1 MSERAML
8 RLHSAALIALLLIA
22 VCPATA
28 LAALAVAGPATAP
41 ASAAAATADDP
52 DATLGVVYA
61 DGRQTEDV
69 PLYRLEKGSE
79 ELYISTFDI
88 ARIFKAT
95 KYWTPES
102 RKLVLRID
110 SRRYLFTIDTRV
122 VVIDEE
128 PMLLRVP
135 VRYADGS
142 VMVPLEF
149 ITEILSP
156 RSWEKIEL
164 DEDRHV
170 LTIGSPD
177 YNITDI
183 RFVEDEEGTRAEIDL
198 TEELLYHV
206 NSDTPGI
213 LRIKIY
219 SGRLNPL
226 KMTVP
231 EGKGL
236 FNRVRAEQ
244 TEHDAYLFFDVKR
257 TAARFKVEFE
267 RAGDALERERRLIIF
282 LEKGELPEIPDVDY
296 AGKRMLEILDEE
308 TLSKGKTPLR
318 IVAIDPGHGGV
329 DNGKVGVTGVL
340 EKDVNL
346 EVALML
352 RDRLAGDLGLEVV
365 LTRDRDELIPF
376 DRRVE
381 IANTAG
387 ADIFISIHCNGW
399 YSPSAGGVETL
410 FLAPARTED
419 EKRLAR
425 EENASIRF
433 ENPDL
438 DPAEVD
444 DLDFILWD
452 VVQNKFI
459 NESSGLAEIVQ
470 KELADALDIRNRG
483 VKQGGLRVLKGLVMP
498 AVLVELAFLSN
509 PREEELLLRESFRE
523 QVVRGIVEAMRR
535 YQETH
540 TARSR

>member
-1 MSERAML
+1 MIRWATHRVRA
-8 RLHSAALIALLLIA
+8 AALIAI
-22 VCPATA
+22 
-28 LAALAVAGPATAP
+28 LAFA
-41 ASAAAATADDP
+41 ASAAFPGPAARAAQPPAEDP

-79 ELYISTFDI
+79 ELYISTFDV

-95 KYWTPES
+95 KYWTPEA
-102 RKLVLRID
+102 RKLVLRIE

-149 ITEILSP
+149 IADILSP

-164 DEDRHV
+164 DEERRV

-183 RFVEDEEGTRAEIDL
+183 RFVEGEDGTRAEIDL
-198 TEELLYHV
+198 AEELLYHV
-206 NSDTPGI
+206 NNDSPGI

-219 SGRLNPL
+219 GGRLNPL

-257 TAARFKVEFE
+257 AAARFKVEFE
-267 RAGDALERERRLIIF
+267 SGGDVLERERRLIIF

-296 AGKRMLEILDEE
+296 AGKRMLEILDEG
-308 TLSKGKTPLR
+308 TTAKTKEP
-318 IVAIDPGHGGV
+318 IKIIAIDPGHGGV
-329 DNGKVGVTGVL
+329 DNGRVGVSGVL

-352 RDRLAGDLGLEVV
+352 RDRLAGDLGVEVV

-381 IANTAG
+381 ITNTAG
-387 ADIFISIHCNGW
+387 ADVFISIHCNGW
-399 YSPSAGGVETL
+399 WSPRAGGVETF

-419 EKRLAR
+419 EKRLAH
-425 EENASIRF
+425 EENASTRF
-433 ENPDL
+433 ENPEL
-438 DPAEVD
+438 DPTEVD

-452 VVQNKFI
+452 MVQNEYI
-459 NESSGLAEIVQ
+459 NESSGLAEIIQ
-470 KELADALDIRNRG
+470 KELADALDVRNRG
-483 VKQGGLRVLKGLVMP
+483 VKQGGLRVLKGLIMP

-509 PREEELLLRESFRE
+509 PREEKLLTSREFRE
-523 QVVRGIVEAMRR
+523 RVVEGVLEAMRR
-535 YQETH
+535 YQENH
-540 TARSR
+540 SR

>member
-1 MSERAML
+1 M
-8 RLHSAALIALLLIA
+8 ID
-22 VCPATA
+22 ATIHRIH
-28 LAALAVAGPATAP
+28 
-41 ASAAAATADDP
+41 AAAAVIAFLLLAAYSGTAFADEP

-69 PLYRLEKGSE
+69 PLYRLERGSE

-95 KYWTPES
+95 KYWSPES
-102 RKLVLRID
+102 MKLVLRID

-122 VVIDEE
+122 VVVDEE

-135 VRYADGS
+135 IRYTGGS
-142 VMVPLEF
+142 IMVPLEF
-149 ITEILSP
+149 VTEMLTP
-156 RSWEKIEL
+156 RSWETIEL
-164 DEDRHV
+164 DEERLV

-183 RFVEDEEGTRAEIDL
+183 RLVEDDEGTSAEIDL

-206 NSDTPGI
+206 DSDTPGI

-219 SGRLNPL
+219 GGRLNPL
-226 KMTVP
+226 KLTVP

-244 TEHDAYLFFDVKR
+244 TEHDAYLFLDVKR

-267 RAGDALERERRLIIF
+267 SAGEVLERERRLVIY
-282 LEKGELPEIPDVDY
+282 LEKGDLPEIPDVDY
-296 AGKRMLEILDEE
+296 AGKRMLEILDDE
-308 TLSKGKTPLR
+308 TIRKEKEPVR
-318 IVAIDPGHGGV
+318 VIAIDPGHGGV

-352 RDRLAGDLGLEVV
+352 RDRLMGDLGLEVV
-365 LTRDRDELIPF
+365 LTRDTDELIPF

-381 IANTAG
+381 IANSAG

-399 YSPSAGGVETL
+399 YSTSAGGVETL

-419 EKRLAR
+419 EARLAR
-425 EENASIRF
+425 EENASIRY

-438 DPAEVD
+438 DPEAVD

-452 VVQNKFI
+452 MVQNEFI

-470 KELADALDIRNRG
+470 KELADVLDIRNRG
-483 VKQGGLRVLKGLVMP
+483 VKQGGLRVLKGLRMP
-498 AVLVELAFLSN
+498 AVLLELAFLSN
-509 PREEELLLRESFRE
+509 PREEKLLTKEDFRE
-523 QVVRGIVEAMRR
+523 QVVRGIIEAMRR

-540 TARSR
+540 SARSR

>member
-1 MSERAML
+1 MSEWTFRPV
-8 RLHSAALIALLLIA
+8 HTAAAAVIALLLLA
-22 VCPATA
+22 LCP
-28 LAALAVAGPATAP
+28 VM
-41 ASAAAATADDP
+41 ASADEP

-69 PLYRLEKGSE
+69 PLFKLERGSE

-95 KYWTPES
+95 KYWSPES

-122 VVIDEE
+122 VVVDEE

-135 VRYADGS
+135 IRYEDGS
-142 VMVPLEF
+142 VMVPLEY
-149 ITEILSP
+149 ITEVLMP
-156 RSWEKIEL
+156 RSWETIEL
-164 DEDRHV
+164 DEERLV

-183 RFVEDEEGTRAEIDL
+183 NFVEDDEGTRAEIDL

-219 SGRLNPL
+219 GGRLNSL
-226 KMTVP
+226 KLTVP
-231 EGKGL
+231 EGRGL

-267 RAGDALERERRLIIF
+267 SAGDVLERERKLVIY

-296 AGKRMLEILDEE
+296 AGKRMLEILDDE
-308 TLSKGKTPLR
+308 TIRKEKTPVR
-318 IVAIDPGHGGV
+318 VIAIDPGHGGV

-352 RDRLAGDLGLEVV
+352 RDQLMGSLGLEVV
-365 LTRDRDELIPF
+365 LTRDTDELIPF
-376 DRRVE
+376 DRRIE
-381 IANTAG
+381 IANSAV

-399 YSPSAGGVETL
+399 YSASAGGVETL

-419 EKRLAR
+419 EARLAR

-438 DPAEVD
+438 DPEEVD

-452 VVQNKFI
+452 MVQNEFI

-470 KELADALDIRNRG
+470 KELADGLDIRNRG
-483 VKQGGLRVLKGLVMP
+483 VKQGGLRVLKGLRMP

-509 PREEELLLRESFRE
+509 PREEKLLTREDFRE
-523 QVVRGIVEAMRR
+523 RVVRGLVEAIRR
-535 YQETH
+535 YQESH
-540 TARSR
+540 AGHSR

>member
-1 MSERAML
+1 MIERAVI
-8 RLHSAALIALLLIA
+8 RTRAAALIAVLVIA
-22 VCPATA
+22 AFSPAA
-28 LAALAVAGPATAP
+28 RSAVVPAEE
-41 ASAAAATADDP
+41 P

-69 PLYRLEKGSE
+69 PLYRLEKDSE
-79 ELYISTFDI
+79 ELYISTYDV

-95 KYWTPES
+95 KYWTPEA

-149 ITEILSP
+149 ITDVLSP
-156 RSWEKIEL
+156 RSWEEIEL
-164 DEDRHV
+164 DEERRV

-183 RFVEDEEGTRAEIDL
+183 RFVEDEDGTRAEIDL

-219 SGRLNPL
+219 GGRLNPL
-226 KMTVP
+226 KLTVP

-267 RAGDALERERRLIIF
+267 RAGMALERERKLVIF

-296 AGKRMLEILDEE
+296 AGKRMLEILDDE
-308 TLSKGKTPLR
+308 TVGGSREPLR
-318 IVAIDPGHGGV
+318 VIAIDPGHGGV
-329 DNGKVGVTGVL
+329 DNGRVGVTGVL

-346 EVALML
+346 EIALML
-352 RDRLAGDLGLEVV
+352 RDRLVADLGLEVV
-365 LTRDRDELIPF
+365 LTRDSDVLIPF
-376 DRRVE
+376 DKRVE

-387 ADIFISIHCNGW
+387 ADIFVSLHCNGW
-399 YSPSAGGVETL
+399 YTPKAGGVETF
-410 FLAPARTED
+410 FLAPAKSED

-425 EENASIRF
+425 EENASIRY
-433 ENPDL
+433 ENPEL
-438 DPAEVD
+438 DPAAVD

-452 VVQNKFI
+452 MVQNEFI

-470 KELADALDIRNRG
+470 KELADVLDIRNRG
-483 VKQGGLRVLKGLVMP
+483 VKQGGLRVLKGLMMP
-498 AVLVELAFLSN
+498 GVLVEFAFLSN
-509 PREEELLLRESFRE
+509 PREEELLVSREFRE
-523 QVVRGIVEAMRR
+523 RVVRGIIEAVRR
-535 YQETH
+535 YQERH
-540 TARSR
+540 SARSR

>member
-1 MSERAML
+1 MSDRALL
-8 RLHSAALIALLLIA
+8 RIRGLHAAALIALSMIA
-22 VCPATA
+22 ACPA
-28 LAALAVAGPATAP
+28 AAF
-41 ASAAAATADDP
+41 ADDP

-61 DGRQTEDV
+61 DGRRTEDV

-79 ELYISTFDI
+79 ELYISTFDL
-88 ARIFKAT
+88 ARIFQAT
-95 KYWTPES
+95 KYWTPEA

-122 VVIDEE
+122 VVIDEQ

-149 ITEILSP
+149 ITEMLAT
-156 RSWEKIEL
+156 RSRQEIEL
-164 DEDRHV
+164 DEARRV

-183 RFVEDEEGTRAEIDL
+183 RFVDGEDGTRAEIDL

-219 SGRLNPL
+219 GGRLNPL

-244 TEHDAYLFFDVKR
+244 TDQDAYIFFDVKR

-267 RAGDALERERRLIIF
+267 RAGDVLERERRLVIF

-308 TLSKGKTPLR
+308 TVGKERKPLR

-346 EVALML
+346 EVAFML
-352 RDRLAGDLGLEVV
+352 RDRLVGELGLEVV

-376 DRRVE
+376 DKRVE

-387 ADIFISIHCNGW
+387 ADVFISIHCNGW
-399 YSPSAGGVETL
+399 YSPKAGGVETL

-419 EKRLAR
+419 EKRVAR

-433 ENPDL
+433 ENPEL
-438 DPAEVD
+438 DAAEVD
-444 DLDFILWD
+444 DLDFILWE
-452 VVQNKFI
+452 VVQNEYI
-459 NESSGLAEIVQ
+459 NESSG
-470 KELADALDIRNRG
+470 
-483 VKQGGLRVLKGLVMP
+483 
-498 AVLVELAFLSN
+498 
-509 PREEELLLRESFRE
+509 
-523 QVVRGIVEAMRR
+523 
-535 YQETH
+535 
-540 TARSR
+540 

>member
-1 MSERAML
+1 MTRRTTL
-8 RLHSAALIALLLIA
+8 PFH
-22 VCPATA
+22 
-28 LAALAVAGPATAP
+28 
-41 ASAAAATADDP
+41 AAAATSLLLVLLAACPASAPADDP
-52 DATLGVVYA
+52 DASLGVVYA

-69 PLYRLEKGSE
+69 PLYKLEKESE

-95 KYWTPES
+95 KYWSPES

-122 VVIDEE
+122 VVIDED
-128 PMLLRVP
+128 PILLRVP

-149 ITEILSP
+149 VSELLAP
-156 RSWEKIEL
+156 RSWEAIEL
-164 DEDRHV
+164 DEERFV

-183 RFVEDEEGTRAEIDL
+183 HFVEGDEGTRAEIDL
-198 TEELLYHV
+198 SEELLYHV
-206 NSDTPGI
+206 DSDTPGI

-219 SGRLNPL
+219 GGRLNPL

-267 RAGDALERERRLIIF
+267 SAGDVLERERKLVIH

-296 AGKRMLEILDEE
+296 AGKRMLEILDDE
-308 TLSKGKTPLR
+308 TIRREKAPVR
-318 IVAIDPGHGGV
+318 VVAIDPGHGGV
-329 DNGKVGVTGVL
+329 DNGKVGVTGIL

-346 EVALML
+346 EVSLML
-352 RDRLAGDLGLEVV
+352 RERLMSELGVEVV
-365 LTRDRDELIPF
+365 MTRTEDELIPF

-381 IANTAG
+381 IANAAS
-387 ADIFISIHCNGW
+387 ADIFISVHCNGW
-399 YSPSAGGVETL
+399 YHSSAGGVETF
-410 FLAPARTED
+410 FLAPARTE
-419 EKRLAR
+419 EEARLAR
-425 EENASIRF
+425 EENASIGF
-433 ENPDL
+433 ENPEL
-438 DPAEVD
+438 DPEEID

-452 VVQNKFI
+452 MVQNEYI

-470 KELADALDIRNRG
+470 KELAGVLDIRNRG
-483 VKQGGLRVLKGLVMP
+483 VKQGGLRVLKGLRMP
-498 AVLVELAFLSN
+498 GVLVELAFLSN
-509 PREEELLLRESFRE
+509 PREEELLLSEDFRE
-523 QVVRGIVEAMRR
+523 QAVRGLVEAVRR
-535 YQETH
+535 YQESH
-540 TARSR
+540 AAYNR

>member
-1 MSERAML
+1 MSEW
-8 RLHSAALIALLLIA
+8 A
-22 VCPATA
+22 VHRIH
-28 LAALAVAGPATAP
+28 
-41 ASAAAATADDP
+41 AAAAAAIMFLLLALCPSAVPADDP

-79 ELYISTFDI
+79 ELYISTYDV

-95 KYWTPES
+95 KYWSPES

-110 SRRYLFTIDTRV
+110 SRRYLITIDTRV

-135 VRYADGS
+135 IRYADGS

-149 ITEILSP
+149 VAEVLSP

-164 DEDRHV
+164 DEERLV

-183 RFVEDEEGTRAEIDL
+183 RFVEDDSGTRAEIDL

-206 NSDTPGI
+206 NSDSPGI

-219 SGRLNPL
+219 GGRLNPL
-226 KMTVP
+226 KLTVP

-267 RAGDALERERRLIIF
+267 SAGEVLERERKLVIF
-282 LEKGELPEIPDVDY
+282 LERGELPEIPDVDY
-296 AGKRMLEILDEE
+296 AGKRMLEILDDE
-308 TLSKGKTPLR
+308 TIRKERTP
-318 IVAIDPGHGGV
+318 IKVIAVDPGHGGV

-352 RDRLAGDLGLEVV
+352 RDQLVNELGFEVL
-365 LTRDRDELIPF
+365 LTRQSDDLIPF
-376 DRRVE
+376 DERVE
-381 IANTAG
+381 IANAAV
-387 ADIFISIHCNGW
+387 ADVFISIHCNGW
-399 YSPSAGGVETL
+399 YSASAGGVETF
-410 FLAPARTED
+410 FLAPARTE
-419 EKRLAR
+419 EEARLAR

-433 ENPDL
+433 ENSDL

-452 VVQNKFI
+452 MVQNEFI
-459 NESSGLAEIVQ
+459 NESSELAEIVQ
-470 KELADALDIRNRG
+470 KELVDVLDIRNRG
-483 VKQGGLRVLKGLVMP
+483 VKQGGLRVLKGLRMP

-509 PREEELLLRESFRE
+509 PREEKLLTDQDFRE
-523 QVVRGIVEAMRR
+523 RAVRGIVEAVKR
-535 YQETH
+535 YQEMR
-540 TARSR
+540 AAYSR

>member
-1 MSERAML
+1 ML
-8 RLHSAALIALLLIA
+8 LSF
-22 VCPATA
+22 C
-28 LAALAVAGPATAP
+28 
-41 ASAAAATADDP
+41 SAAAAPPENRDP

-69 PLYRLEKGSE
+69 SLYRLESDSE
-79 ELYISTFDI
+79 ELYVSSFDL

-95 KYWTPES
+95 KYWSPGA

-110 SRRYLFTIDTRV
+110 VRRYLFTIDTRV
-122 VVIDEE
+122 VVVDEE
-128 PMLLRVP
+128 PALLRVP
-135 VRYADGS
+135 IRYVDGS
-142 VMVPLEF
+142 VMLPLEF
-149 ITEILSP
+149 ITEVLTP
-156 RSWEKIEL
+156 RSLEKIEL
-164 DEDRHV
+164 DEERLV
-170 LTIGSPD
+170 LTIGSPE

-183 RFVEDEEGTRAEIDL
+183 GFVEDDAGTRAEIRL
-198 TEELLYHV
+198 TDELLYHV
-206 NSDTPGI
+206 DSDTPGL

-219 SGRLNPL
+219 GGRLNPL
-226 KMTVP
+226 KMTIP

-244 TEHDAYLFFDVKR
+244 TEHDAYIFFDVKR

-267 RAGDALERERRLIIF
+267 GTGTVLERERKLVIF
-282 LEKGELPEIPDVDY
+282 LEKGELPEIPDVDF
-296 AGKRMLEILDEE
+296 AGKRMLEILDDE
-308 TLSKGKTPLR
+308 TVRRETTPIR

-352 RDRLAGDLGLEVV
+352 RDRIIEQLGLEVV
-365 LTRDRDELIPF
+365 ITRINDELIPF
-376 DRRVE
+376 DRRIE
-381 IANTAG
+381 IANEAV

-399 YSPSAGGVETL
+399 YSSAAGGLETL

-419 EKRLAR
+419 EARLAR

-438 DPAEVD
+438 DPEEVD

-452 VVQNKFI
+452 MVQNEFI
-459 NESSGLAEIVQ
+459 NESSNLAEIVQ
-470 KELADALDIRNRG
+470 KELARKLDIRNRG
-483 VKQGGLRVLKGLVMP
+483 VKQGGLRVLKGLRMP

-509 PREEELLLRESFRE
+509 PKEEELLTNRDFRES
-523 QVVRGIVEAMRR
+523 VVSGVIEAIRR
-535 YQETH
+535 YQGM
-540 TARSR
+540 RSAVYSR